1 MPIIKC
7 KMCGGDV
14 VLAED
19 KTVGICE
26 YCGSTMTFPKI
37 TDEQRAAAFNRGNA
51 FRRAGEFDKA
61 LSVYER
67 IVAEDDNDAEAHWC
81 CALCRFGIEWVEDPN
96 TFEYVPTCH
105 RASFDSFLEDVDYLA
120 ALEHSDGVTRRQY
133 QKDGARIN
141 EVQRGILATSQHEK
155 PFDVFICYKELD
167 DATGER
173 TRDSIDAQ
181 EIYYNL
187 TQEGYRVFFSRI
199 TLEDKVGTEY
209 EPYIFAALNSAKV
222 MVVLGSKPEYFNAV
236 WVKNEWSRYLTLMH
250 KDRSRLLLPCYKNMD
265 PYDLPDQLS
274 VLMSYDMTKIGFMQ
288 DLLRGIRKVLK
299 KDEPKPTQPQVVV
312 QQSGGP
318 NVDSLLQRAFI
329 FLEVNDWQNADE
341 YFERVLDQAPTNA
354 MAYVGKLMVE
364 LHSAKQEEL
373 QQQER
378 PFDDR
383 TNYKLAVRYGDE
395 MLRDELEGYNAA
407 IRARIEEKRL
417 TRIYNEIQNATQ
429 RARTESEW
437 LALAERFAALGEFR
451 DAQRQAENC
460 RKKAETALR
469 AASFDKAMDA
479 MNAAS
484 SAEAYE
490 EAAKLFDALPGFRD
504 AEKKAAQC
512 RDKAEEARRK
522 AEEARLAE
530 EKRKAEEEER
540 RLAEKQRKAEEEERR
555 RAAREAEKARIA
567 EAKATGRVVVDAPKR
582 KKTVPIIAAI
592 LAVLL
597 IGGGIFVWKLPDIRQ
612 ERTYKQAVTLLK
624 AGDYDAAIAAFT
636 ELANYKDSGEKATE
650 AAALKLEAEKA
661 VAYAKAEELL
671 AAGDYEA
678 AVAAFAEL
686 GDYKDSAEKAAE
698 AGALKTEADNAAAYA
713 QAEELLAANDYRG
726 AILAFSALGSY
737 QDSHDRAGRIYDE
750 HNREMINS
758 ASVGDT
764 VFFGSYEQDSDKTNG
779 QEIIEWLVLAKEGD
793 RILVVSKYAL
803 DCQLYD
809 TSYSSYIHVTW
820 EICSLRKWLN
830 GEFLNAAFSVEE
842 QAMIPTMTV
851 SADKNPSYSTSP
863 GKSTEDQVFLLS
875 IPEANR
881 YFSSNTARQCEPTAY
896 AKAQGCFVSPNNGFC
911 WWWLRSPGFYSG
923 RAASVD
929 TVGSVYAIY
938 SNHSDGSLAVRPAM
952 WIELGD

>member
-14 VLAED
+14 VLAPD
-19 KTVGICE
+19 KTVGVCE

-37 TDEQRAAAFNRGNA
+37 TDEQRTAAFNRGNA

-61 LSVYER
+61 LAVYER
-67 IVAEDDNDAEAHWC
+67 IVAEDDTDAEAHWC

-96 TFEYVPTCH
+96 TYEYVPTCH

-288 DLLRGIRKVLK
+288 DLLRGIRKVLR
-299 KDEPKPTQPQVVV
+299 KDEPKSAVKEPVII
-312 QQSGGP
+312 QQAGGP

-329 FLEVNDWQNADE
+329 FLEDGDWQSADE
-341 YFERVLDQAPTNA
+341 YCERVLGQAPKTA
-354 MAYVGKLMVE
+354 LAYLGKLMVE
-364 LHSAKQEEL
+364 LCVNHREALAEQEA
-373 QQQER
+373 
-378 PFDDR
+378 PFDDKNNCQR
-383 TNYKLAVRYGDE
+383 AIRYGDDA
-395 MLRDELEGYNAA
+395 LRDELEGYNAA
-407 IRARIEEKRL
+407 IRKRIEEKRL
-417 TRIYNEIQNATQ
+417 TGIYNEIQNAAQ
-429 RARTESEW
+429 RARSESEW

-460 RKKAETALR
+460 RKKGKTAKN
-469 AASFDKAMDA
+469 AAAFDKAAAA
-479 MNAAS
+479 MSEAS
-484 SAEAYE
+484 TAEAYE
-490 EAAKLFDALPGFRD
+490 DAARLFDALPGFRD
-504 AEKKAAQC
+504 AEQKAAQC
-512 RDKAEEARRK
+512 RGKAEEVRRK
-522 AEEARLAE
+522 AEELRQKAEAE
-530 EKRKAEEEER
+530 EQRRREALEAEEQRRREAKEARAQKKAE
-540 RLAEKQRKAEEEERR
+540 
-555 RAAREAEKARIA
+555 RAAQAVAAVPTQSKKPLVFALLA
-567 EAKATGRVVVDAPKR
+567 VVVIA
-582 KKTVPIIAAI
+582 AAI
-592 LAVLL
+592 LA
-597 IGGGIFVWKLPDIRQ
+597 WKLPEIRQ
-612 ERTYKQAVTLLK
+612 ERAYKQAVALLEAADFEA
-624 AGDYDAAIAAFT
+624 AGVAFSR
-636 ELANYKDSGEKATE
+636 LGDYKDSGEKAAE
-650 AAALKLEAEKA
+650 AAALKIEADKTAAYEKAEKLMT
-661 VAYAKAEELL
+661 E
-671 AAGDYEA
+671 GDYA
-678 AVAAFAEL
+678 AAFEAFAAL
-686 GDYKDSAEKAAE
+686 GDYRDSAEKVAE

-803 DCQLYD
+803 DCQLYK
-809 TSYSSYIHVTW
+809 TSYRDRDVTW
-820 EICSLRKWLN
+820 ETCSLRKWLN

-851 SADKNPSYSTSP
+851 SADENPSYSTSP

-896 AKAQGCFVSPNNGFC
+896 AKAQECYANSNNGFC
-911 WWWLRSPGFYSG
+911 WWWLRSPGGNSAHAAGVESG
-923 RAASVD
+923 
-929 TVGSVYAIY
+929 GSVNAYGNFVWY
-938 SNHSDGSLAVRPAM
+938 GVNAVRPAL